1 MIISFKFYTFSKV
14 MINFF
19 EDILN
24 QRPIKVTPSNGVTL
38 IALGV
43 TVIVNFDRLIK
54 VTPSVNKVNIIIVNK
69 NKLSFLWRL
78 FWVEKHVGEC
88 VNKKA
93 KYFYVYIFNI
103 SNFDR
108 DFGVTLIAPTG

>member
-1 MIISFKFYTFSKV
+1 

-19 EDILN
+19 EDILT
-24 QRPIKVTPSNGVTL
+24 QRPIKFTP
-38 IALGV
+38 
-43 TVIVNFDRLIK
+43 
-54 VTPSVNKVNIIIVNK
+54 PSVNKVNIIIVNK
-69 NKLSFLWRL
+69 NKLSFLWHL

-88 VNKKA
+88 VNKKT

-108 DFGVTLIAPTG
+108 DFGVTLIAPMG